1 MYSVVGHM
9 PKPIPSLAEFEL
21 YVMLALARLEDQ
33 GYGAAVK
40 REIEGRTGRGASIG
54 AVYATLGRLEDK
66 GLLAHEISAPTPVQG
81 GRARKLYRLTELGQ
95 EAVRL
100 ATFRLGRMMDG
111 LATDSGA
118 RAGAGGG
125 R

>member
-1 MYSVVGHM
+1 M

-81 GRARKLYRLTELGQ
+81 GRARKLYRLTELGH

-118 RAGAGGG
+118 RAGAGSG

>member
-1 MYSVVGHM
+1 M

-118 RAGAGGG
+118 RAGAGSG